1 MVTTMKTLT
10 PKVSDITQQGLVLR
24 CDVTAEDLGLSERD
38 ALVQGALVMALELV
52 KLNGRIRASGLLEG
66 VILRQCVRCL
76 KDFADPLSVS
86 VDAEYVRE
94 GAGTLHGATRV
105 LLHGRVD
112 AIGAAEEDEP
122 YLYTGDEI
130 DLAQMLREQVILAE
144 PMQPLCREDCQGLCG
159 VCGQDL
165 NVSRCRCPE
174 EPNNSAFRVLRRL
187 RDPRRGG

>member
-1 MVTTMKTLT
+1 MVTTMDSLT
-10 PKVSDITQQGLVLR
+10 PKVSDIPQQGLVLR

-38 ALVQGALVMALELV
+38 ALVQGALVVALELV
-52 KLNGRIRASGLLEG
+52 NLNGSIRASGLLEG
-66 VILRQCVRCL
+66 MILRQCVRCL

-86 VDAEYVRE
+86 VDVEYVSE
-94 GAGTLHGATRV
+94 GAGALRGATRA

-112 AIGAAEEDEP
+112 AIGADEEDEP

-130 DLAQMLREQVILAE
+130 DLAPMLREQVILAE

-165 NVSRCRCPE
+165 NVGRCRCPE
-174 EPNNSAFRVLRRL
+174 EPDNSPFRVLRRL
-187 RDPRRGG
+187 RDPGRGG